1 MVDLL
6 KAKSRGTLSNP
17 DNRFSRLTS
26 QPEAGLSII
35 ARTGSRPSETLLSL
49 DEISSV
55 RTLHT
60 EYIEQQCR
68 SIVSRNNS
76 PDLHFNLSI
85 NPYQGCEH
93 GCVYCYAR
101 PTHEYLDLS
110 LGLDFET
117 KIHYKSNAVSQL
129 EKFLSRPGYKCEPLN
144 IGANTDPYQQIER
157 QQGLTRKILECLLE
171 YRHPVTIV
179 TKGSLILRDIDLLKA
194 LARHNLVKVMIS
206 VTSLSPELKNS
217 LEPRAAAPQ
226 TRLRVIETLA
236 LAGVPVGVL
245 MAPIIPAIN
254 DMEIEKV
261 IEQCAAA
268 GAGNMH
274 YVLLR
279 LPLQLKTIFDDWLTE
294 YYPDRKHKVLHLL
307 EQCHD
312 GELYR
317 SEFGVRQ
324 TGTGIYARMINQ
336 RFNLACQRFGL
347 NHKREA
353 QLRTDLF
360 TPPKESKQIDLFSE

>member
-1 MVDLL
+1 MVDLV

-17 DNRFSRLTS
+17 DNRFSRQTS
-26 QPEAGLSII
+26 HPDEGVSII
-35 ARTGSRPSETLLSL
+35 ARSGNRSARHSMPL
-49 DEISSV
+49 DEIASV
-55 RTLHT
+55 RTLNT

-68 SIVSRNNS
+68 SIVSSNNS
-76 PDLHFNLSI
+76 PDLPFNQSI

-93 GCVYCYAR
+93 GCIYCYAR

-117 KIHYKSNAVSQL
+117 KIHFKSNAVIQL
-129 EKFLSRPGYKCEPLN
+129 EKFLSRPGYRCEPIN
-144 IGANTDPYQQIER
+144 IGANTDPYQQVER
-157 QQGLTRKILECLLE
+157 QQGITRSLLELLLEC
-171 YRHPVTIV
+171 RHPVTII

-194 LARHNLVKVMIS
+194 MAKLNLVKVMIS
-206 VTSLSPELKNS
+206 VTSLSAELKSS

-254 DMEIEKV
+254 DMEIEKI
-261 IEQCAAA
+261 IEHCATA
-268 GAGNMH
+268 GAGTMH

-279 LPLQLKTIFDDWLTE
+279 LPFQLETLFNDWLDE

-307 EQCHD
+307 EQCHN
-312 GELYR
+312 GQIYQ

-336 RFNLACQRFGL
+336 RFSLACQKFGI

-353 QLRTDLF
+353 RLRTDLF
-360 TPPKESKQIDLFSE
+360 TPPRNSQQIDLFAN

>member
-26 QPEAGLSII
+26 HPDEGSSVI
-35 ARTGSRPSETLLSL
+35 ARSGNRSIHSSPQL
-49 DEISSV
+49 DDIASV
-55 RTLHT
+55 KTINT
-60 EYIEQQCR
+60 EYIEQQCQ
-68 SIVSRNNS
+68 SIVSSNKS
-76 PDLHFNLSI
+76 PDLPFNLSI

-117 KIHYKSNAVSQL
+117 KIHYKSNAVTQL
-129 EKFLSRPGYKCEPLN
+129 EKYLSRPGYRCEPIN

-157 QQGLTRKILECLLE
+157 QLGITRSILELLLE
-171 YRHPVTIV
+171 CRQPVTII
-179 TKGSLILRDIDLLKA
+179 TKGSLVLRDIDLLKA
-194 LARHNLVKVMIS
+194 MAKLNLVKVMIS
-206 VTSLSPELKNS
+206 VTSLSSELKNT

-254 DMEIEKV
+254 DMEIENI
-261 IEQCAAA
+261 IEHCAAA
-268 GAGNMH
+268 GASTIH

-279 LPLQLKTIFDDWLTE
+279 LPHQLETLFNDWLSE

-307 EQCHD
+307 EQCHN
-312 GELYR
+312 GQIYQ
-317 SEFGVRQ
+317 SEFGLRQ

-336 RFNLACQRFGL
+336 RFSLACQRFGI

-353 QLRTDLF
+353 RLRTDLF
-360 TPPKESKQIDLFSE
+360 IPPKHHRQIDLFAN